1 MVVADF
7 WLKSRT
13 KLDRPDFRKV
23 DGCAVAGHHGRC
35 CLRREDRAIKELT
48 RDDIANAKVWEQ
60 RRLAASEIRRTREEW
75 QKTILQEINFKAKLA
90 EKIRDTE
97 VRQEAEK
104 GLERAIGDLV
114 KAELMVT
121 VEHVPRMSLDLLEVQ
136 KIRPHLAL

>member
-1 MVVADF
+1 
-7 WLKSRT
+7 
-13 KLDRPDFRKV
+13 
-23 DGCAVAGHHGRC
+23 
-35 CLRREDRAIKELT
+35 LT